1 MTHDCKK
8 DRLSTIKTERGVG
21 FYMDY
26 KRTGHACY
34 EGNLVGAL
42 ACNLTPLLFVT
53 LMTDYGLT
61 FEMAGRLTLI
71 NFFTQIITDLAFSKP
86 VDKYGPRRF
95 VVAGHFIAA
104 IGLALFALSPWLFP
118 SSPYTG
124 FVIATVIFSCASGLM
139 ELLLSPIVQA
149 IPGPEKAKA
158 MALLHSFYA
167 WGFILV
173 VVLTTVLLT
182 FFPWQAVVLL
192 WTVVPLAGGINFIFV
207 PLAPMVSESERTRGK
222 ELLKSP
228 LFFLLVLGILAGGA
242 SEVSMSQWT
251 SAFTEQALH
260 LPKALGDLVGLCL
273 FAACLGTGRALFG
286 HFGSHWNVRRLMTIG
301 SSLAVVC
308 YLVAA
313 LSPLPILSLIACSV
327 CGFAT
332 SLLWPGSIVLSTRVF
347 PLAGAGMFALLAAA
361 GDTGAAI
368 GPYIIGLVADHAP
381 VLQLKAGLLAGAVFP
396 FVLIFLLLAQKRM
409 EKHA

>member
-1 MTHDCKK
+1 
-8 DRLSTIKTERGVG
+8 
-21 FYMDY
+21 MDY
-26 KRTGHACY
+26 KRTIYACY

-53 LMTDYGLT
+53 LMTDFNLT

-71 NFFTQIITDLAFSKP
+71 NFFTQIVTDLAFSRP

-104 IGLALFALSPWLFP
+104 IGLILFALSPLLFP

-124 FVIATVIFSCASGLM
+124 FVIATIIFSCASGLM
-139 ELLLSPIVQA
+139 ELLLSPIIQA

-158 MALLHSFYA
+158 MSLLHSFYA

-173 VVLTTVLLT
+173 VVVTTFSLTVLS
-182 FFPWQAVVLL
+182 WQYVVLL
-192 WTVVPLAGGINFIFV
+192 WSLVPLAGGINFMFV
-207 PLAPMVSESERTRGK
+207 PIAPMVNELERTKGRD
-222 ELLKSP
+222 LLSSP
-228 LFFLLVLGILAGGA
+228 MFFLLVLGILAGGA
-242 SEVSMSQWT
+242 AEVSMSQWT

-260 LPKALGDLVGLCL
+260 LPKAMGDLVGLCL

-286 HFGSHWNVRRLMTIG
+286 HFGSHWNIRRLMTIG
-301 SSLAVVC
+301 ASLAVVC

-313 LSPLPILSLIACSV
+313 LSPYPVLSLIACSA

-361 GDTGAAI
+361 GDSGAAI
-368 GPYIIGLVADHAP
+368 GPYLIGLVADHAP
-381 VLQLKAGLLAGAVFP
+381 VLQLKAGLIVGSAFP
-396 FVLIFLLLAQKRM
+396 FILIFLLIQQKRM
-409 EKHA
+409 EKNT

>member
-1 MTHDCKK
+1 MNYN
-8 DRLSTIKTERGVG
+8 RTI
-21 FYMDY
+21 
-26 KRTGHACY
+26 HACY

-71 NFFTQIITDLAFSKP
+71 NFFTQIVTDLAFSRP

-104 IGLALFALSPWLFP
+104 IGLALFALSPRLFP
-118 SSPYTG
+118 SSPYVG
-124 FVIATVIFSCASGLM
+124 FVIATIIFSCASGLM
-139 ELLLSPIVQA
+139 ELLLSPIIQA

-173 VVLTTVLLT
+173 VVLTTFLLT
-182 FFPWQAVVLL
+182 VLQWQWVMLL
-192 WTVVPLAGGINFIFV
+192 WTIVPLAGGINFCFV
-207 PLAPMVSESERTRGK
+207 PLAPMVAEHERTKGK
-222 ELLKSP
+222 ELLASP

-242 SEVSMSQWT
+242 AEVSMSQWT

-260 LPKALGDLVGLCL
+260 LPKATGDLIGLCL

-286 HFGSHWNVRRLMTIG
+286 HFGSKWNVRRLMTIG

-313 LSPLPILSLIACSV
+313 LSPIPLVSLFACSA

-368 GPYIIGLVADHAP
+368 GPYLIGLVADHAP
-381 VLQLKAGLLAGAVFP
+381 VMQLKAGLIAGSLFP
-396 FVLIFLLLAQKRM
+396 FILIFLLLGQKRM
-409 EKHA
+409 EKNELSS